1 MKLSRRG
8 KRTNHARRG
17 KHTKRVR
24 KHHTRRIKHR
34 GKQYKRTYRKNN
46 RKLKHNKRIQRGGWE
61 WETEGENMVAKGV
74 LLKYK
79 KISQTFGDGETKPF
93 NITLKFS
100 INDNVTSFT
109 LTMVRQTDPPKT
121 FVLYFKVVY
130 ELGIRG
136 PTTRVYFS
144 TTQEF
149 EPSDSNSI
157 QNLTVINIKPIEE
170 EELYNFL
177 DTGKRVINKT
187 FFKDLLPRKMMGLAL
202 AEVKKAQEKIEN
214 EKSMRE
220 SEAYRSS
227 PDREKEKRI
236 RERVK
241 QIEASVDDIK
251 FGSESLN
258 FSTFMVNIEK
268 EVNDIIEKL
277 RKTALPRHDQDD
289 YVVVLRDSY
298 RKIEG
303 LLHSIAEQ
311 VASAEV
317 ESVAPADIESAPVE
331 SAPVESAK
339 AEKEYKNLKYSV
351 SDLNKYM
358 RELTEKIT
366 YTTA

>member
-8 KRTNHARRG
+8 KRTKHTKHTRRG
-17 KHTKRVR
+17 KHTKRAG

-34 GKQYKRTYRKNN
+34 GKQYKRTYRKHN

-61 WETEGENMVAKGV
+61 WETEENNIVAKGV

-79 KISQTFGDGETKPF
+79 KINQTFGDGETKPF
-93 NITLKFS
+93 NITLKFT

-130 ELGIRG
+130 ESSING

-149 EPSDSNSI
+149 EPNDSNSI
-157 QNLTVINIKPIEE
+157 QNLTVINIKPTEE
-170 EELYNFL
+170 DEPYNFL
-177 DTGKRVINKT
+177 DTGKRLINNT
-187 FFKDLLPRKMMGLAL
+187 FFKELLPRKMMGLAL
-202 AEVKKAQEKIEN
+202 AEVKKAEEKIQN
-214 EKSMRE
+214 EKSRKQ
-220 SEAYRSS
+220 SEEYMSS
-227 PDREKEKRI
+227 PEREKERRI

-251 FGSESLN
+251 FGSVSLN

-268 EVNDIIEKL
+268 EVNEIIEKL
-277 RKTALPRHDQDD
+277 RKTTLPLHVQNE

-298 RKIEG
+298 RKINN
-303 LLHSIAEQ
+303 LLHRIAEQ

-317 ESVAPADIESAPVE
+317 ESVAPEDIK

-339 AEKEYKNLKYSV
+339 AEQEYKNLNYSV

-358 RELTEKIT
+358 RELTDKIT
-366 YTTA
+366 YATESE